1 MIPGVR
7 QRLVDGAPVVETL
20 LRVGGGEVVQRCFGA
35 NAQLDVVAVEFENL
49 TSGPVALALA
59 VRPYD
64 VQGGGRINQARCDD
78 RVVEIDGE
86 AALVLE
92 RRPGAVVT
100 GTGGMDPASRLDLLE
115 EPDGAAAR
123 WLTCDDG
130 SGAMAMVL
138 PLVHGSTMRVAIL
151 PPGCGVGDVPPDVV
165 DRLPTGEQVA
175 RGWGRH
181 ATSGCRV
188 VLPAGRIAE
197 GFDAVRQSLPLAVVG
212 GSEVEP
218 APFGP
223 PADPDDLL
231 DTVSALAELG
241 YATACR
247 DVLVAWARRQDRL
260 GAMAVQGIDVTAVS
274 LLALDRVHSL
284 HPDAGFL
291 AALSEVVA
299 DAARWLLQQDVSP
312 AGMRALSAAHHLLSE
327 VGAIRAAAE
336 LEALGH
342 GTKPVAQTAP
352 DISDLLYEDR
362 SRPLGYDVLATAK
375 ALVEDIAHQR
385 TVALDRLDAVLGQAS
400 SCWSW
405 PTHVHPRLGTGTGG
419 AGHDLRVAAAVAR
432 SVRGLLVGDGDAG
445 CLALAPVWPAS
456 WVGQPVEVHG
466 LACTAGLL
474 SWAVR
479 WHGDRPAL
487 LWEVEQM
494 GDRAV
499 RGPLVVTAPGLDPH
513 WRGTGAQGEALLAPV
528 VVEDGSGV
536 EAPSE
541 GDADSRGPSFS

>member
-1 MIPGVR
+1 MFTPGPDWVQPWWLARQRDPAHGAYHPGGAVPVNAVGRSWTMVGTLDGSVRTPVDPRGLVVGRAGRWSLDWWVGSGERWLFPSMIPGVR

-35 NAQLDVVAVEFENL
+35 NAQLDVVAVEFENR

-64 VQGGGRINQARCDD
+64 IQGGGRINQARCDD

-123 WLTCDDG
+123 WLTCGDG

-138 PLVHGSTMRVAIL
+138 PLVHGATMRVAIL
-151 PPGCGVGDVPPDVV
+151 PPGCGVSDVPPDVV

-212 GSEVEP
+212 GSQVEP

-223 PADPDDLL
+223 PADADDLL

-241 YATACR
+241 YAAACR
-247 DVLVAWARRQDRL
+247 DVLVAWAHRQDRL
-260 GAMAVQGIDVTAVS
+260 GATMVQGMDVTAVS
-274 LLALDRVHSL
+274 LLALDHVHSL
-284 HPDAGFL
+284 HPDADFL

-299 DAARWLLQQDVSP
+299 DAARWLLQQDGSP
-312 AGMRALSAAHHLLSE
+312 TGRRALGAAHHLLSE

-336 LEALGH
+336 LDALGH
-342 GTKPVAQTAP
+342 GTKPDALP
-352 DISDLLYEDR
+352 EPEISELLREDR

-375 ALVEDIAHQR
+375 TLVEDIAHQR
-385 TVALDRLDAVLGQAS
+385 TVALDRLDARGEPLDFLLRILASLIRVLGHLPELQ
-400 SCWSW
+400 
-405 PTHVHPRLGTGTGG
+405 LGIFC
-419 AGHDLRVAAAVAR
+419 R
-432 SVRGLLVGDGDAG
+432 SDPG
-445 CLALAPVWPAS
+445 C
-456 WVGQPVEVHG
+456 
-466 LACTAGLL
+466 
-474 SWAVR
+474 
-479 WHGDRPAL
+479 
-487 LWEVEQM
+487 
-494 GDRAV
+494 
-499 RGPLVVTAPGLDPH
+499 
-513 WRGTGAQGEALLAPV
+513 
-528 VVEDGSGV
+528 
-536 EAPSE
+536 
-541 GDADSRGPSFS
+541 